1 MRLSVVPTLRAVKK
15 YGRALGIADLR
26 RIVHSDA
33 AYERIS
39 SSAAGSTWVS
49 PRVTLTT
56 TGKNTSTATI
66 IILDSGLSTP
76 NQLFMSGAK
85 AMIGTALAPTASG
98 RSSSRAV
105 ANRAVR
111 NATTTPARRPD
122 DEPADRLE

>member
-1 MRLSVVPTLRAVKK
+1 MRLSVVATFSAVKK
-15 YGRALGIADLR
+15 YGSALGMRSTR
-26 RIVHSDA
+26 RIVPSDA

-66 IILDSGLSTP
+66 IIFDSGLRTP

-85 AMIGTALAPTASG
+85 AMIGTALAPMASG
-98 RSSSRAV
+98 SSNSRAV
-105 ANRAVR
+105 A
-111 NATTTPARRPD
+111 
-122 DEPADRLE
+122 